1 MRKKLLWSNIV
12 VILFISLTLGSAF
25 FYTGQKYYREQTK
38 KNAIVQVRLLKDL
51 LEKASTFDAEN
62 FIQQYHEMV
71 EGRIT
76 ITDSQGVV
84 IADSDVPWTQIE
96 NHQNRE
102 EIQQALKEGMGFS
115 TRYSHTLQAYF
126 LYTGISFQRQ
136 ELSGVLR
143 IAKPLTQTQQMNK
156 DILQNLFLWILIGI
170 GLSFFIVRMLASKI
184 LSPIHILTQGVQE
197 VAQGNYHKKIYI
209 ESSEEIIPLKNAFN
223 QMTEQLQN
231 TILEIKDKNMK
242 LEMVLNSIQ
251 TGIIAVDIQYRI
263 ILINPS
269 CYSLL
274 NIKKQEVQGD
284 YFYDVIR
291 DQTLWKTI
299 ETTMETGEIRTE
311 EFSYSNQPDQ
321 MLKMDAYPILPPWS
335 EGQLIGTLL
344 VIQDITQLHKLEKL
358 RSDFVSNVSHE
369 LKTPL
374 TSIRGFIETLQEGAL
389 ENPKVARRF
398 LDIIDLEAE
407 RLYSLIQ
414 DILLLSEIENRE
426 QEQKYFYYEWIDII
440 QEVVQL
446 LQPKVQRKG
455 LDLVVDLSPSL
466 PPFYCNK
473 DRIKQMVINIL
484 DNAIHY
490 TEKGAVGITC
500 FFQQDQF
507 YIQIWDTG
515 IGIPQEHIPRLFER
529 FYRVDKGR
537 SRNKGGTGLG
547 LSIVKHIVQSYDGT
561 IQVESKWNEGSKFTI
576 ILPRIQGDS

>member
-251 TGIIAVDIQYRI
+251 TGIIAIDIQYRI

-274 NIKKQEVQGD
+274 KIKKQEVQGD

-561 IQVESKWNEGSKFTI
+561 IEVESQWNEGSKFTI

>member
-12 VILFISLTLGSAF
+12 VILFISLTLGSVF

-38 KNAIVQVRLLKDL
+38 KNAIVQIRLLKDL

-76 ITDSQGVV
+76 IIDSQGVV
-84 IADSDVPWTQIE
+84 IADSDVPWIQME

-102 EIQQALKEGMGFS
+102 EIQQALKERMGFS
-115 TRYSHTLQAYF
+115 TRYSHTLQTYF

-184 LSPIHILTQGVQE
+184 LSPIHTLTQGVQE

-299 ETTMETGEIRTE
+299 EFTMETGETRTE
-311 EFSYSNQPDQ
+311 EFPYSNQPDQ

-426 QEQKYFYYEWIDII
+426 QEQEYFYYEWIDII

-446 LQPKVQRKG
+446 LQPKVQKKG
-455 LDLVVDLSPSL
+455 LDLVVELSPSL

-561 IQVESKWNEGSKFTI
+561 IEVESQWNEGSKFTI

>member
-1 MRKKLLWSNIV
+1 MRKKLFWSYTV
-12 VILFISLTLGSAF
+12 LVCFISLVLGSILF
-25 FYTGQKYYREQTK
+25 VTEKRYYEEQIQQ
-38 KNAIVQVRLLKDL
+38 NVILQIQLLKSLFEESEPLNPENFVKQYRDL
-51 LEKASTFDAEN
+51 LD
-62 FIQQYHEMV
+62 
-71 EGRIT
+71 GRIT
-76 ITDSQGVV
+76 IIDSQGVV
-84 IADSDVPWTQIE
+84 IADSDADFKQMK
-96 NHQNRE
+96 NHLYRE
-102 EIQQALKEGMGFS
+102 EVQKALEEKVGIS
-115 TRYSHTLQAYF
+115 TRYSDTLQTYF
-126 LYTGISFQRQ
+126 LYGAIMIQKQEFIGTIRLAKSLNQIQQINRNLILHMILWTLFGI
-136 ELSGVLR
+136 V
-143 IAKPLTQTQQMNK
+143 
-156 DILQNLFLWILIGI
+156 
-170 GLSFFIVRMLASKI
+170 LSFFIAYFMSYKI
-184 LSPIHILTQGVQE
+184 LSPIRTLNQAVQE
-197 VAQGNYHKKIYI
+197 VAKGNYNKKIYI
-209 ESSEEIIPLKNAFN
+209 ESSEEDILHIRNAFN
-223 QMTEQLQN
+223 HMTEQLQN
-231 TILEIKDKNMK
+231 TIFEIKDKNMK
-242 LEMVLNSIQ
+242 LEMVLSGIQ
-251 TGIIAVDIQYRI
+251 TGIIAVDFQYRI
-263 ILINPS
+263 ILINSS

-274 NIKKQEVQGD
+274 NIENQEVEGQ
-284 YFYDVIR
+284 YFYNIIHDQDVWDILDTTLKNR
-291 DQTLWKTI
+291 EVQTKKVFFYNEKESVLQ
-299 ETTMETGEIRTE
+299 
-311 EFSYSNQPDQ
+311 F
-321 MLKMDAYPILPPWS
+321 DAYPILPTWTDQIM
-335 EGQLIGTLL
+335 GALLI
-344 VIQDITQLHKLEKL
+344 IQDITQLHQLENFRK
-358 RSDFVSNVSHE
+358 DFVSNVSHE

-426 QEQKYFYYEWIDII
+426 QEQEYFYYEWIDII

-446 LQPKVQRKG
+446 LQPKVQKKG

-500 FFQQDQF
+500 FFHQDQF

>member
-12 VILFISLTLGSAF
+12 VILFISLTLGSVF

-38 KNAIVQVRLLKDL
+38 KNAIVQIRLLKDL

-76 ITDSQGVV
+76 IIDSQGVV
-84 IADSDVPWTQIE
+84 IADSDVPWIQME

-184 LSPIHILTQGVQE
+184 LSPIHTLTQGVQE

-274 NIKKQEVQGD
+274 KIKKQEVQGD

-299 ETTMETGEIRTE
+299 ESTMETGETRTE
-311 EFSYSNQPDQ
+311 EFPYSNQPDQ

-426 QEQKYFYYEWIDII
+426 QEQEYFYYEWIDII

-446 LQPKVQRKG
+446 LQPKVQKKG
-455 LDLVVDLSPSL
+455 LDLVVELSPSL